1 MINKDY
7 LLRIAERFGRSL
19 AIILQLREYNQFEEA
34 LLYIDDLLL
43 KTVGMTTRFINSLS
57 EDMLVQTFSPMG
69 ILNVNACLA
78 TAFLLKTEGEV
89 YDDLQNTTES
99 YYRYVKSLH
108 LYLTV
113 ILREPAYAD
122 SELDLEVAALLKK
135 LADYELPMSTHTLV
149 FAYYEHQ
156 GQYAKAEDSFF
167 ALLETYG
174 KSDKLIDRGRAFYTR
189 LLAKSD
195 MDLQAGNL
203 SREEVEEGLEEL
215 RQMDLE

>member
-7 LLRIAERFGRSL
+7 MLRIAERFGRSL
-19 AIILQLREYNQFEEA
+19 AIILQLCEYNQFEEA
-34 LLYIDDLLL
+34 LLYIDDLML

-57 EDMLVQTFSPMG
+57 EDMLIQTFSPMG

-108 LYLTV
+108 LYLSV
-113 ILREPAYAD
+113 ILHEPAHAD
-122 SELDLEVAALLKK
+122 SDLYLEVAALLKK
-135 LADYELPMSTHTLV
+135 LADYELPMSTQTLV

-156 GQYAKAEDSFF
+156 GQYAKAEDTFF
-167 ALLETYG
+167 ALLETHG
-174 KSDKLIDRGRAFYTR
+174 NGDKLIDRGRAFYTR
-189 LLAKSD
+189 LLTKSD

-215 RQMDLE
+215 QGMDLE